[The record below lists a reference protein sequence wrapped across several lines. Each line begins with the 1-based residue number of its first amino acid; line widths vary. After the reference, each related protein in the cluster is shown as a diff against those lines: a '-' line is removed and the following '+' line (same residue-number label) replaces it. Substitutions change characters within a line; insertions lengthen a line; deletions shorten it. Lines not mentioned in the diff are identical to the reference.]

1 MKHRAGQDD
10 LANQIKDAFMK
21 PVATCSAAAA
31 LKRIADAR
39 WSPYI
44 DNTLMDWA
52 SAALASPDACAG
64 SRPKDCAACATL
76 HEIVDFPW
84 SVARALHIQEL
95 ARALLGLPS
104 ARASLGLVEGRRRA

>member
-1 MKHRAGQDD
+1 
-10 LANQIKDAFMK
+10 MK
-21 PVATCSAAAA
+21 PVSICFGAAT

-44 DNTLMDWA
+44 DTTLIDWA
-52 SAALASPDACAG
+52 SAAVASPDACAG
-64 SRPKDCAACATL
+64 SRPMDCAACATL
-76 HEIVDFPW
+76 HEIIDFPW

-95 ARALLGLPS
+95 ARTSLGLPS